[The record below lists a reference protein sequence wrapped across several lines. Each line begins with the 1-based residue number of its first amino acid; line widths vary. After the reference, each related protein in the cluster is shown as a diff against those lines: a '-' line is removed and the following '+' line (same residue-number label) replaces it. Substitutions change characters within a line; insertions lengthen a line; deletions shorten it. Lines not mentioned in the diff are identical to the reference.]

1 MVGEQST
8 KPLIDMSDDSNP
20 QLRSVTNTQT
30 LKLLEKEIEEI
41 KGINEEILVT
51 GSRSS
56 TLYSKLT
63 EEHASLDDFQTL
75 KSIGQGSY
83 GKVYLVR
90 NVKQESDK
98 LYAMKIIRKDLLIDQ
113 KKIQQAYVEKEILN
127 TVRFLLT

>member
-1 MVGEQST
+1 M
-8 KPLIDMSDDSNP
+8 
-20 QLRSVTNTQT
+20 TNTQT
-30 LKLLEKEIEEI
+30 QKLLEKELEEI
-41 KGINEEILVT
+41 KGINDEILVS

-90 NVKQESDK
+90 NMKQGGDK
-98 LYAMKIIRKDLLIDQ
+98 LYAMKIIRKDLLID
-113 KKIQQAYVEKEILN
+113 
-127 TVRFLLT
+127 